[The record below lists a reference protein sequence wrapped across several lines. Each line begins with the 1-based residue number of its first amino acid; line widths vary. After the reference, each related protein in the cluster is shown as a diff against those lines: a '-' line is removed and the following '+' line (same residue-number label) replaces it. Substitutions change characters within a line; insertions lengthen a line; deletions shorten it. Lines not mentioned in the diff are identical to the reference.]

1 MWKYVI
7 FFFTSVMFIGYHTP
21 ELILNH
27 VILFLLVHVY
37 RILPCV
43 NILLV
48 YVYRILPCVNILLVY
63 VYRLTCSRADTG
75 VGECACTL
83 ADIQTSA
90 LLCILAKYNGE
101 SGII

>member
-1 MWKYVI
+1 M
-7 FFFTSVMFIGYHTP
+7 FTGYCH
-21 ELILNH
+21 
-27 VILFLLVHVY
+27 
-37 RILPCV
+37 V

-48 YVYRILPCVNILLVY
+48 YVYRIEQCVNILLVY
-63 VYRLTCSRADTG
+63 VYRLTYSRADRG